1 MRVRGEK
8 EKRRE
13 EGRGVTG
20 RQVGGRK
27 EEGERGRLSPS
38 PDPRGGAETRVLRR
52 TQSVGG
58 GVSLGELREEEE

>member
-13 EGRGVTG
+13 ERRGVTG
-20 RQVGGRK
+20 RQVGERK
-27 EEGERGRLSPS
+27 EGERGRLSPS
-38 PDPRGGAETRVLRR
+38 PDSRGGAETRVLRR